1 MSKGTF
7 KVIPI
12 EIYCTELV
20 VSIGQTD
27 DEIFDECKKRWEWD
41 KYESVVISSV
51 SSQSLANF
59 SSNSKMFMIR
69 FKEKEPKDGLI
80 AHEAFHAAF
89 RILNSIGLN
98 PSYETE
104 EAYAYLLD
112 YIVNKIKEKT
122 NK

>member
-1 MSKGTF
+1 MKGIF
-7 KVIPI
+7 KIIPI
-12 EIYCTELV
+12 EIYGTELV

-41 KYESVVISSV
+41 EYRDTVISAV
-51 SSQSLANF
+51 SGQNLATF
-59 SSNSKMFMIR
+59 SSSPKMLIIR
-69 FKEKEPKDGLI
+69 FKERNPKDGLI
-80 AHEAFHAAF
+80 AHESFHAVF

-112 YIVNKIKEKT
+112 YIVNKIKEY
-122 NK
+122 

>member
-1 MSKGTF
+1 MSKGIF

-12 EIYCTELV
+12 EIYCTEIV

-27 DEIFDECKKRWEWD
+27 DEIFDECKKNWESE
-41 KYESVVISSV
+41 KYEDVVISAV
-51 SSQSLANF
+51 SCQTLANC
-59 SSNSKMFMIR
+59 SYNSKMLMIR
-69 FKEKEPKDGLI
+69 FKEKKPKDGLI

-89 RILNSIGLN
+89 RILNSIGIN

-112 YIVNKIKEKT
+112 YIVNKIKEQ
-122 NK
+122 

>member
-1 MSKGTF
+1 MSKGIF
-7 KVIPI
+7 KIIPV
-12 EIYCTELV
+12 EIYCTEIV

-41 KYESVVISSV
+41 KYEDTVISAV
-51 SSQSLANF
+51 SCQSLANF
-59 SSNSKMFMIR
+59 SFNSKMLMIR

-80 AHEAFHAAF
+80 AHEAFHASF

-112 YIVNKIKEKT
+112 YIVNKIKEQ
-122 NK
+122 